1 MASVDARSTTGL
13 TVAIVGPESS
23 GKTTLARALAEHF
36 DAPWVAEVARDHLSS
51 GGGYDAKYDAAKLDQ
66 IARAQLDAEQH
77 ARATHR
83 HLVILDTD
91 LLVIDIWWRER
102 FGRPPNWLVELL
114 ARTAHEPRRRY
125 LLCPPDLPWEAD
137 PLRENPH
144 DRERLYDLYQR
155 RLTELG
161 ASYQVISGAG
171 SGRTAVA
178 ISAIDG
184 WLDIS

>member
-13 TVAIVGPESS
+13 TVVIVGPESS
-23 GKTTLARALAEHF
+23 GKTTLARALAAHF
-36 DAPWVAEVARDHLSS
+36 DAPWVAEVAREHLSYGAAS
-51 GGGYDAKYDAAKLDQ
+51 GAGYDAAKLDQ

-77 ARATHR
+77 ARATHQ

-102 FGRPPNWLVELL
+102 FGKPPDWLVESL
-114 ARTAHEPRRRY
+114 ASTAPEPRRRY

-137 PLRENPH
+137 PLRENPD
-144 DRERLYDLYQR
+144 DRERLYDLYRR

-171 SGRTAVA
+171 AGRSAAA

>member
-1 MASVDARSTTGL
+1 
-13 TVAIVGPESS
+13 
-23 GKTTLARALAEHF
+23 LARALAEHF
-36 DAPWVAEVARDHLSS
+36 DVPWVAEVAREHLLS
-51 GGGYDAKYDAAKLDQ
+51 GARSDAGYDAAKLDQ
-66 IARAQLDAEQH
+66 IARAQLDAEIDM
-77 ARATHR
+77 RASHQG
-83 HLVILDTD
+83 LLILDTD

-102 FGRPPNWLVELL
+102 FGKPPRWLVGSL
-114 ARTAHEPRRRY
+114 ASTAPGPQRRY

-144 DRERLYDLYQR
+144 DRERLYDLYR
-155 RLTELG
+155 GRLTELG

-171 SGRTAVA
+171 AGRSAAA

>member
-13 TVAIVGPESS
+13 TVVVVGPESS

-36 DAPWVAEVARDHLSS
+36 DAPWVAEVAREHLSS
-51 GGGYDAKYDAAKLDQ
+51 GAAYDATKLDQ
-66 IARAQLDAEQH
+66 IARAQYDAEQQG
-77 ARATHR
+77 RATHP

-102 FGRPPNWLVELL
+102 FGKPPDWLVELL
-114 ARTAHEPRRRY
+114 ASTAPEPRRRY

-144 DRERLYDLYQR
+144 DRERLYDLYRR

-171 SGRTAVA
+171 ARRSAAA
-178 ISAIDG
+178 IRAIDG